1 MVSGVADGSED
12 GAGGAASGVSRVVLA
27 WQPSAEE
34 VALVASLEA
43 QWRLDVEREIAE
55 HGDWPWEDDVGPEAV
70 ADDAPELR
78 HRDVGQVAAA
88 TFAEALAAAPGGVR
102 LAGLVDG
109 VDLGAQDE
117 YALVE
122 VVAAWSRVVAWAQG
136 RVAACAAV
144 LADRVAAA
152 GVAGAGVAGAG
163 DGAAACGASGAV
175 EGGVGVAG
183 VRRGSTGGRGARGR
197 PSVRPRC
204 SAAHELAVRLCVS
217 RDAAQRVV
225 ETGRALGGPL
235 AMVGGALE
243 TGEID
248 LPRARAFVV
257 GLGGVAL
264 PVAVAVADEVLP
276 RAGRR
281 TARQVARDIAEA
293 LIRVDEAEA
302 TRRHRRAREG
312 RCVHRPVLLPDGMA
326 GIWAVLPA
334 LDAVALDTALDGAA
348 AAARAAG
355 DPRSPDQVRAD
366 ALAAVG
372 HAALAQGWIG
382 APAGVDGRSAGVD
395 GQAAGADGRPV
406 GVDGRPVGV
415 AEGFPIGAVG
425 GRRAQVRVTVPLSV
439 LVPGDDGVV
448 TPSGDAA
455 DPVRG
460 VAELDGY
467 GPVTPDVARAIA
479 LGGVWTRLV
488 TDPLSG
494 VVRDVGRTRYRPP
507 AELAELV
514 RARDRTCVVPGC
526 GAPAR
531 GCQLDHTVPYHLGG
545 ATSESNLAS
554 LCPAH
559 HALKSAGVGRVRSVA
574 PGVYEHELPSG
585 HRYRR
590 EADGSATP
598 LRRAGSSGGALPDER
613 PPRRG

>member
-1 MVSGVADGSED
+1 MFENGVEGRSE
-12 GAGGAASGVSRVVLA
+12 GGAEDAAAGAPWAVLA
-27 WQPSAEE
+27 GQLSPEE
-34 VALVASLEA
+34 AALVASLEA
-43 QWRLDVEREIAE
+43 QWRLDIEREVVER
-55 HGDWPWEDDVGPEAV
+55 GGGTW
-70 ADDAPELR
+70 ADDGDPRDGVEPRHDRGSPGAP
-78 HRDVGQVAAA
+78 
-88 TFAEALAAAPGGVR
+88 TFAEALAAAPGGAR

-109 VDLGAQDE
+109 VDPAEQDE

-122 VVAAWSRVVAWAQG
+122 VVAAWSRVVSWAQA
-136 RVAACAAV
+136 RVAACAVA
-144 LADRVAAA
+144 LADRVAAT
-152 GVAGAGVAGAG
+152 GVAAGGAGAAGARP
-163 DGAAACGASGAV
+163 DS
-175 EGGVGVAG
+175 VAE
-183 VRRGSTGGRGARGR
+183 RRTRGR

-204 SAAHELAVRLCVS
+204 AAAHEIAVRLCVS

-225 ETGRALGGPL
+225 ETGRALGGTL
-235 AMVGGALE
+235 AMVGDALE

-248 LPRARAFVV
+248 RPRARAFVV
-257 GLGGVAL
+257 GLEGVAL
-264 PVAVAVADEVLP
+264 PVAVAVADEVLA

-281 TARQVARDIAEA
+281 TARQVSRDIAEA

-302 TRRHRRAREG
+302 TRRHRRARAG
-312 RCVHRPVLLPDGMA
+312 RRVHRPVVLPDGMA

-372 HAALAQGWIG
+372 HAALARGWVG
-382 APAGVDGRSAGVD
+382 APAGVDGRSADED
-395 GQAAGADGRPV
+395 GRSADGGGRSA
-406 GVDGRPVGV
+406 GVDGRSADEDGPSAGV
-415 AEGFPIGAVG
+415 TEGFPVGTVG

-439 LVPGDDGVV
+439 LVPSDDGVV
-448 TPSGDAA
+448 TPRDGAA

-559 HALKSAGVGRVRSVA
+559 HALKSSGVGRVRSVA

-598 LRRAGSSGGALPDER
+598 LRRAGSSGRALPDER
-613 PPRRG
+613 TPGRG